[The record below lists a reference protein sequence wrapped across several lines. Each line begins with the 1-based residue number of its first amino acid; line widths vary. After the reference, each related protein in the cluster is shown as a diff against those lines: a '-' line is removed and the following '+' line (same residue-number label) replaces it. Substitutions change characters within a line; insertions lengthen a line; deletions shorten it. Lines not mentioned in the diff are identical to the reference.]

1 MNNNTNLIRK
11 SRIGKTFMGIGL
23 CLSVVFSGSMLLP
36 AHSVHAASVQGS
48 SVADQVTATGKQF
61 LGVRYQFGAPSGR
74 TDEFDC
80 SSFTQYVFKQNGIDL
95 PRSSREQSQ
104 VGTPVSKDQLQ
115 PGDLVFSDT
124 NHDGVINHVS
134 IYIGN
139 GQLLNTYR
147 VGIGVT
153 VSDFAGSTWDKTFV
167 TARRVISDNGQASG
181 GQTASSQASNEHSN
195 NGQNASSQDSNG
207 QDSADASVT
216 VPSASDDQSDSV
228 QKPTNEQ
235 KHASQ
240 HHWRKSESADG
251 DHQKR
256 EQ

>member
-11 SRIGKTFMGIGL
+11 SRIVKTFVGIGL
-23 CLSVVFSGSMLLP
+23 CLSVAFSGSMLLP
-36 AHSVHAASVQGS
+36 AHPVHAASVSDS
-48 SVADQVTATGKQF
+48 SVADRVIATGKQF

-74 TDEFDC
+74 TDGFDC
-80 SSFTQYVFKQNGIDL
+80 SSFTQYVFNQNGIDL

-139 GQLLNTYR
+139 GQLLHTYR

-153 VSDFAGSTWDKTFV
+153 VSDFAGSTWDHTFV

-181 GQTASSQASNEHSN
+181 GQTTSSQTSNEQSS
-195 NGQNASSQDSNG
+195 NGQNAGSQDSNA
-207 QDSADASVT
+207 QHSADASVT
-216 VPSASDDQSDSV
+216 VPSTSDDQSDSV
-228 QKPTNEQ
+228 QKPSNHQ
-235 KHASQ
+235 KHSSQ
-240 HHWRKSESADG
+240 HHLRKSENADG
-251 DHQKR
+251 EHENR

>member
-11 SRIGKTFMGIGL
+11 SRIVKTYMGIGL
-23 CLSVVFSGSMLLP
+23 CLSVAFSGSMLLP
-36 AHSVHAASVQGS
+36 AHPVHAASVSDS
-48 SVADQVTATGKQF
+48 SVSDQVIATGKQF
-61 LGVRYQFGAPSGR
+61 LGVRYQFGATSGR

-95 PRSSREQSQ
+95 PRSSKEQSQ
-104 VGTPVSKDQLQ
+104 VGTPVSKDRLQ

-139 GQLLNTYR
+139 GQLLHTYS

-153 VSDFAGSTWDKTFV
+153 VSDFDGSTWDDTFV

-181 GQTASSQASNEHSN
+181 GQIANLNQ
-195 NGQNASSQDSNG
+195 
-207 QDSADASVT
+207 
-216 VPSASDDQSDSV
+216 
-228 QKPTNEQ
+228 
-235 KHASQ
+235 
-240 HHWRKSESADG
+240 SESTNG
-251 DHQKR
+251 EHQQG
-256 EQ
+256 EH